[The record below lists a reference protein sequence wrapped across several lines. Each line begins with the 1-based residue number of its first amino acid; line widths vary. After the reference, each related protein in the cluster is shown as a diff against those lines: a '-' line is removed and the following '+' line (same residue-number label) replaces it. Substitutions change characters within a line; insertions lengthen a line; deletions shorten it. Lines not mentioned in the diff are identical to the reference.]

1 MNIELGDV
9 RQYCAEGIVEA
20 EACGDMESK
29 ARFLLFGV
37 IVDMQEGVHVAATKS
52 LLQVGVIVLS
62 L

>member
-20 EACGDMESK
+20 EACGDLESK

-37 IVDMQEGVHVAATKS
+37 VVDMQEGVHVAATKS
-52 LLQVGVIVLS
+52 LLQV
-62 L
+62 